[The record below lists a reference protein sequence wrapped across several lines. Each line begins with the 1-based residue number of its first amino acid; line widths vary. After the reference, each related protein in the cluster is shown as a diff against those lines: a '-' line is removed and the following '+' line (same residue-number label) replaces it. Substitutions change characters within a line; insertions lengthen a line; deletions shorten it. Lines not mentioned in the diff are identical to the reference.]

1 MRDYSQGKIYK
12 LVPISGE
19 SECYIGSTCGE
30 LDKRMK
36 GHESLYNED
45 TERKCSSRILFD
57 KHGINGV
64 KITLIE
70 CYPCENRK
78 QLHAREG
85 EWQVKTPNCINK
97 NIAGRGQKKWY
108 QDTRDT
114 RLEYQNTYNKEH
126 KQQRLAYQES
136 WRAKNKE
143 YHKKYYQ
150 DNKENYK
157 QRYQDKKEHSKEQY
171 RMKKEQELQSEKDEA
186 LKNKIEIDR
195 IKALDN
201 KTHYHC
207 ECGSI
212 VMAPNKSLHL
222 KSKKHMKYKE
232 DCDEDCDN
240 EL

>member
-1 MRDYSQGKIYK
+1 MIDYSKGKIYM
-12 LVPISGE
+12 LVQKSLMNSTDKNI
-19 SECYIGSTCGE
+19 ECYIGSTCIP
-30 LDKRMK
+30 LKARMAVHK
-36 GHESLYNED
+36 STFNTGHS
-45 TERKCSSRILFD
+45 KCSSVLLFEKSD
-57 KHGINGV
+57 EEDEIIIV
-64 KITLIE
+64 LLE
-70 CYPCENRK
+70 PYPCENGE
-78 QLHAREG
+78 QLRARERFY
-85 EWQVKTPNCINK
+85 QKNYPNCINK
-97 NIAGRGQKKWY
+97 NIAGRGKK
-108 QDTRDT
+108 Q
-114 RLEYQNTYNKEH
+114 YQNDNKETI
-126 KQQRLAYQES
+126 KSYQAR
-136 WRAKNKE
+136 WLAKNKE

-157 QRYQDKKEHSKEQY
+157 RRYQDKKEHSKEQY

-222 KSKKHMKYKE
+222 KSKKHKRYEE
-232 DCDEDCDN
+232 DCAN

>member
-1 MRDYSQGKIYK
+1 MIDYSKGKIYM
-12 LVPISGE
+12 LVRKSLMNSTDKTI
-19 SECYIGSTCGE
+19 ECYIGSTCIP
-30 LDKRMK
+30 LKARMAVHK
-36 GHESLYNED
+36 STFNTGHS
-45 TERKCSSRILFD
+45 KCSSVLLFEKSD
-57 KHGINGV
+57 EEDEIIIV
-64 KITLIE
+64 LLE
-70 CYPCENRK
+70 PYPCENGE
-78 QLHAREG
+78 QLRARERFY
-85 EWQVKTPNCINK
+85 QKNYPNCINK
-97 NIAGRGQKKWY
+97 NIAGRGQKQWY
-108 QDTRDT
+108 Q
-114 RLEYQNTYNKEH
+114 EH
-126 KQQRLAYQES
+126 KQQRLAYQVS
-136 WRAKNKE
+136 WHAKNKE

-195 IKALDN
+195 IKDLDN